1 MEGLG
6 IEKGPADFEALV
18 SHSGLTEREADSVRS
33 LALGMT
39 ASEAS
44 KLMGVSAS
52 TVGSYRIRAYAKLGV
67 TTMAEFKRLPE
78 VARWI
83 GASRSVALAGN
94 DDTAEATA
102 YNQSGFDVSAGDEAA
117 SEPETSGSSANAEP
131 ALAPANVAHAPLS
144 TALCRRDKETGGLGR
159 PHRVTTRNRVR
170 LSAIV
175 CVAGLTIVLG
185 ALILA
190 RSLMPDSQ
198 HRDYLDTPFASL
210 SVNGGVVPDV
220 TGMRADKAAQL
231 VAEAGYCPVFYPE
244 DSRVRSGTVLDTEV
258 HDGETSDDEVISS
271 FVWKD
276 GTTAGYNPRGDW
288 KGFVKLSVSK

>member
-6 IEKGPADFEALV
+6 IEKDPADFEALV
-18 SHSGLTEREADSVRS
+18 SRSGLTEREADSVRS

-67 TTMAEFKRLPE
+67 TTMAEFRRLPE

-83 GASRSVALAGN
+83 EDSRSVALCGN
-94 DDTAEATA
+94 DDTAETVDRNHSGVDVPAGDKVV
-102 YNQSGFDVSAGDEAA
+102 SGFEAA
-117 SEPETSGSSANAEP
+117 GSSVNAEP
-131 ALAPANVAHAPLS
+131 ASTPADVAHASLS
-144 TALCRRDKETGGLGR
+144 TMSCRQDKESGGLER
-159 PHRVTTRNRVR
+159 PLEGAARNRVR

-175 CVAGLTIVLG
+175 CVAGLTVVLG

-198 HRDYLDTPFASL
+198 NRDYLDTPFASL
-210 SVNGGVVPDV
+210 SVNGGTVPDV

-258 HDGETSDDEVISS
+258 HDGETSDDEAISS

-288 KGFVKLSVSK
+288 KGFVKLFVSK